1 MIMALP
7 MLPSSIV
14 SGAVVSSA
22 MVSSTAYVAVV
33 PRAAR
38 RTHVSQLD
46 ETVYGEQH
54 LARG

>member
-1 MIMALP
+1 MALP